1 MIEIIICIN
10 NDFFTIERTLDGI
23 AFEEIAEI
31 PGAGNSFT
39 PITYV
44 TTDESPFPGLSY
56 YRLKQTDYDG
66 QFEYSGLVEL
76 NNKYIGNV
84 VSYNV
89 TYSNNGITLRY
100 ETNKNTN
107 YNLYVYDIAGK
118 VVKHD
123 RIFSDLGINE
133 YSMKTKRYQSGT
145 YFITIQN
152 QSEVYSDKFTVE

>member
-1 MIEIIICIN
+1 M
-10 NDFFTIERTLDGI
+10 
-23 AFEEIAEI
+23 
-31 PGAGNSFT
+31 
-39 PITYV
+39 
-44 TTDESPFPGLSY
+44 SY

-89 TYSNNGITLRY
+89 TYSNNWITLRY